1 MPLQDPSEL
10 RDVSAINQANKSLIK
25 AFLQGAVY
33 CWVKNRKGEEF
44 AARDLVGGENAD
56 WRGTPVLAL
65 YLKHIDQGKDHESA
79 VEAAAKDLGWLL
91 KSVLAEDTRMFA
103 TGKSGLV
110 NAYRWVEDAR

>member
-10 RDVSAINQANKSLIK
+10 RDVSGLDAAEKRLIK

-33 CWVKNRKGEEF
+33 CWVKNRRGEEF

-56 WRGTPVLAL
+56 WGETPLQVL
-65 YLKHIDQGKDHESA
+65 YWKHINQGKAHEAA

-91 KSVLAEDTRMFA
+91 KSMLAEDKRMFA

-110 NAYRWVEDAR
+110 NAYRWVEEGR